1 MFFFPVTSP
10 VAFFLVIVAIIGHCR
25 ICSVPAFFVTMH
37 TGLLSAV
44 QTTLNFLF
52 SVHVLAFRIQRR
64 QQIPFLCFRLS

>member
-44 QTTLNFLF
+44 QPSIF
-52 SVHVLAFRIQRR
+52 SFRSTCWLSEFKGDSR
-64 QQIPFLCFRLS
+64 FRFCVSG